1 MLVVEEFA
9 AAEANQRSA
18 WPRAKGMDDE
28 RQRPMEESQP
38 HLSRR
43 SRCHGAAVGRGYAAA
58 TDAAA
63 KPCHLNSK
71 SSNTSA

>member
-1 MLVVEEFA
+1 MVKEPA
-9 AAEANQRSA
+9 AAQANQRSA

-38 HLSRR
+38 HLSGRG
-43 SRCHGAAVGRGYAAA
+43 RCHGAAVGHRYAAT